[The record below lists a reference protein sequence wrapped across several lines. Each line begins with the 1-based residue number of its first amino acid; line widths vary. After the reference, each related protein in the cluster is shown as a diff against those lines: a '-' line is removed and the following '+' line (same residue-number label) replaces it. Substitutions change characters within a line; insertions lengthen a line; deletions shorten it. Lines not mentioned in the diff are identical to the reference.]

1 MTAENSSS
9 TAATGRELWSLREDV
24 SLEGD
29 PFRDPV
35 RLRGRWGD
43 ITIPRSSRLVRETL
57 YRMGLGPISLENATS
72 AAAMPAGGTY
82 RDADAAG
89 GPRGVVPPEA
99 SEVRAQV
106 MELHSVLE
114 RLQPLIVRSLAE
126 ESGQPLL
133 SVVPL
138 TMRSRFYP
146 VPLTAEAPFRL
157 SVYACLRADGREYS
171 IESPLSLHRVVL
183 HRAAAMR
190 LIAPLARP
198 ITPAAFTAAL
208 SLAEP
213 AAARVLEYLAAA
225 GMVVGAQGAGTT
237 SAFAEDL
244 DTAVV
249 GWSPVEMMFHTRST
263 LGRHDHNFGVTYP
276 AGTTRPVEPV
286 VKPQASRHIP
296 LHRPRWEDLCRSDPP
311 VVVAME
317 GRRSARRYAGSP
329 ITAAQLGDLLYR
341 TARVRSL
348 ITAASGGKDP
358 PDVLASGTP
367 YSNRPYP
374 SGGACYELELY
385 LTVGNCMG
393 LANGVYHY
401 DPLGHRLEPVSA
413 DRAAADELLSAARMT
428 AALESPAQVLIS
440 MTARFRRLS
449 WRYEGLAYR
458 LVLMHVGVLMQNLYI
473 VCAAMGL
480 APCALD
486 AVDVDVAARAFGI
499 DWRTE
504 PCVGQF
510 VVGGKP
516 DVDEPHRTDRVHLS
530 RILLNMPP
538 FLDGIDLRCHDDLME
553 ANWAGRLRC
562 RIFLPDQSEVTFE
575 RRGFT
580 APDKT
585 RQANLEKVGSK
596 FLEGFEYGMTGQS
609 LADIES
615 SLETVEPAFR
625 GFAYEGCTMALTVR
639 DGIRPYGQHWVRDLL
654 ASRGANHIYMA
665 YVGVGWAMARLPRLR
680 WRAIQPHDPLLRW
693 LALDGY
699 GFHQAY
705 FRTQQYVWSQHQARI
720 PGWEPAGYAG
730 RVVDQGIGRAL
741 WFVNGSDVRRVATT
755 IEAFPQS
762 RRGDLWSGAAL
773 ASVYAGGADAG
784 ELSDM
789 ARLAGQ
795 YRSHA
800 AQGAAF
806 AAKARLLAGLVM
818 PGTELG
824 VKVYCDMSVEEAAA
838 VTDEARDGLPSDEAD
853 MPRYEMWRDRIRKR
867 FE

>member
-1 MTAENSSS
+1 MTAENSSP
-9 TAATGRELWSLREDV
+9 TAATGHELWSLREDV

-35 RLRGRWGD
+35 RLYGRWGD
-43 ITIPRSSRLVRETL
+43 ITIPRSSPLVRETL

-72 AAAMPAGGTY
+72 AAAIPARGPY
-82 RDADAAG
+82 QDAA
-89 GPRGVVPPEA
+89 EI
-99 SEVRAQV
+99 RAQV
-106 MELHSVLE
+106 TELRSVLQ
-114 RLQPLIVRSLAE
+114 RLQPLIVRSLAQK
-126 ESGQPLL
+126 SGQPLL

-138 TMRSRFYP
+138 TMRSRFHP
-146 VPLTAEAPFRL
+146 VPLAAGAPFRL

-171 IESPLSLHRVVL
+171 LESPLSLHRVVL
-183 HRAAAMR
+183 HRTAAMR
-190 LIAPLARP
+190 LIAPLASP

-208 SLAEP
+208 SRAEP
-213 AAARVLEYLAAA
+213 AAGRVLEYLAAA
-225 GMVVGAQGAGTT
+225 GMVVGAQEAGN
-237 SAFAEDL
+237 SSVFAEDL
-244 DTAVV
+244 DIAVV
-249 GWSPVEMMFHTRST
+249 GWSPVEMMFHIRST

-276 AGTTRPVEPV
+276 AGTTHPVEPV

-296 LHRPRWEDLCRSDPP
+296 LHRPRWDDLRRSDPP

-317 GRRSARRYAGSP
+317 VRRSVRRYAEGP
-329 ITAAQLGDLLYR
+329 ITAEQIGDLLYR

-348 ITAASGGKDP
+348 ITAAPGGQDP
-358 PDVLASGTP
+358 PDVPASGTP

-385 LTVGNCMG
+385 LTVASCTG

-413 DRAAADELLSAARMT
+413 DRAAADELLSAACMT
-428 AALESPAQVLIS
+428 AALDSPAQVLIS

-458 LVLMHVGVLMQNLYI
+458 LVLMHVGVLMQNLYL

-486 AVDVDVAARAFGI
+486 AVDIDVAARAFGA

-504 PCVGQF
+504 PCIGQF
-510 VVGGKP
+510 LVGGKP
-516 DVDEPHRTDRVHLS
+516 DINGVHLS
-530 RILLNMPP
+530 RILLNMLP
-538 FLDGIDLRCHDDLME
+538 FLDGAHLRHHDDVME

-575 RRGFT
+575 RRGWT
-580 APDKT
+580 AVEPT
-585 RQANLEKVGSK
+585 RQANLEKVGRK
-596 FLEGFEYGMTGQS
+596 FLQGFEYGMAGQN
-609 LADIES
+609 LADIEAS
-615 SLETVEPAFR
+615 VETVEPAFR
-625 GFAYEGCTMALTVR
+625 GFAYEGCAMALAVR
-639 DGIRPYGQHWVRDLL
+639 DGIRPSGRHWVRDLL

-665 YVGVGWAMARLPRLR
+665 YIGVGWAMARLPRLR

-705 FRTQQYVWSQHQARI
+705 FRTQQYVWNQRQDRI
-720 PGWEPAGYAG
+720 PGWEPAAYAS
-730 RVVDQGIGRAL
+730 RVADQGMGRAL
-741 WFVNGSDVRRVATT
+741 WFVNGSDVQRVAST

-784 ELSDM
+784 ELSDLV
-789 ARLAGQ
+789 RLAGP

-806 AAKARLLAGLVM
+806 AGKARLLAGLVT

-824 VKVYCDMSVEEAAA
+824 VKVHCDMSVEEAAA
-838 VTDEARDGLPSDEAD
+838 VTDEALDGLPSEDTD
-853 MPRYEMWRDRIRKR
+853 IPRFEIWRERIRQR

>member
-9 TAATGRELWSLREDV
+9 IAARGRELWSLREDV

-43 ITIPRSSRLVRETL
+43 ITIPRSSQLVRETL

-72 AAAMPAGGTY
+72 AAATPPGGTY
-82 RDADAAG
+82 RDPA
-89 GPRGVVPPEA
+89 
-99 SEVRAQV
+99 EVRAQV
-106 MELHSVLE
+106 TELHSVLE
-114 RLQPLIVRSLAE
+114 RLQPLIVRSLAQK
-126 ESGQPLL
+126 SGQPLM

-146 VPLTAEAPFRL
+146 VPLVAGAPFRL

-190 LIAPLARP
+190 LIAPLASP

-225 GMVVGAQGAGTT
+225 GMVVGGQGAGDT
-237 SAFAEDL
+237 SVFAEDL

-249 GWSPVEMMFHTRST
+249 GWSPVEMMFHIRST

-276 AGTTRPVEPV
+276 AGTTRPIEPV

-296 LHRPRWEDLCRSDPP
+296 LHAPRWEDLYRSDPP

-317 GRRSARRYAGSP
+317 VRRSARRYAGSP

-348 ITAASGGKDP
+348 ITAAPGEQDP
-358 PDVLASGTP
+358 PDVPASGTP

-385 LTVGNCMG
+385 LTVASCTG

-413 DRAAADELLSAARMT
+413 DRAAADELLSAACMT
-428 AALESPAQVLIS
+428 AALDSPAQVLIS

-486 AVDVDVAARAFGI
+486 AVDIDVAARAFGA

-510 VVGGKP
+510 LVGGQP
-516 DVDEPHRTDRVHLS
+516 DINGAHRADRTHLS
-530 RILLNMPP
+530 
-538 FLDGIDLRCHDDLME
+538 HV
-553 ANWAGRLRC
+553 A
-562 RIFLPDQSEVTFE
+562 
-575 RRGFT
+575 
-580 APDKT
+580 
-585 RQANLEKVGSK
+585 
-596 FLEGFEYGMTGQS
+596 EY
-609 LADIES
+609 
-615 SLETVEPAFR
+615 
-625 GFAYEGCTMALTVR
+625 
-639 DGIRPYGQHWVRDLL
+639 
-654 ASRGANHIYMA
+654 
-665 YVGVGWAMARLPRLR
+665 
-680 WRAIQPHDPLLRW
+680 
-693 LALDGY
+693 
-699 GFHQAY
+699 
-705 FRTQQYVWSQHQARI
+705 
-720 PGWEPAGYAG
+720 
-730 RVVDQGIGRAL
+730 
-741 WFVNGSDVRRVATT
+741 
-755 IEAFPQS
+755 
-762 RRGDLWSGAAL
+762 
-773 ASVYAGGADAG
+773 
-784 ELSDM
+784 
-789 ARLAGQ
+789 
-795 YRSHA
+795 
-800 AQGAAF
+800 
-806 AAKARLLAGLVM
+806 
-818 PGTELG
+818 
-824 VKVYCDMSVEEAAA
+824 AA
-838 VTDEARDGLPSDEAD
+838 VSGRHLSLLSG
-853 MPRYEMWRDRIRKR
+853 
-867 FE
+867 

>member
-1 MTAENSSS
+1 MSAENSSS
-9 TAATGRELWSLREDV
+9 TAAGGDELWSLREDV

-43 ITIPRSSRLVRETL
+43 ITIPRSSQLVRETL

-72 AAAMPAGGTY
+72 ATAMPARGTY
-82 RDADAAG
+82 RDPA
-89 GPRGVVPPEA
+89 
-99 SEVRAQV
+99 EVRAQV
-106 MELHSVLE
+106 TELHGVLE
-114 RLQPLIVRSLAE
+114 RLQPLIVRSLAQK
-126 ESGQPLL
+126 SGQPLL

-138 TMRSRFYP
+138 TMRSRFHP
-146 VPLTAEAPFRL
+146 VPLAAGVPFRL

-183 HRAAAMR
+183 HRTAAMR
-190 LIAPLARP
+190 LIAPLASP
-198 ITPAAFTAAL
+198 ITPEAFTAAL

-225 GMVVGAQGAGTT
+225 GMVVGAQGAGNI
-237 SAFAEDL
+237 SVFAEDL

-249 GWSPVEMMFHTRST
+249 GWSPVEMMFHIRST

-286 VKPQASRHIP
+286 VKPQASRYIP
-296 LHRPRWEDLCRSDPP
+296 LHAPRWEDLRRSDPP

-317 GRRSARRYAGSP
+317 VRRSVRRYAGSP

-348 ITAASGGKDP
+348 ITAPGGQDP
-358 PDVLASGTP
+358 PDVPARGTP

-385 LTVGNCMG
+385 LTVGSCTG

-413 DRAAADELLSAARMT
+413 DRAAADELLSAACMT
-428 AALESPAQVLIS
+428 AALDSPAQVLIS

-473 VCAAMGL
+473 ACAAMGL

-486 AVDVDVAARAFGI
+486 AVDIDVAARAFGA

-510 VVGGKP
+510 LVGGQP
-516 DVDEPHRTDRVHLS
+516 DVNGAHRADRAHLS
-530 RILLNMPP
+530 RMLLNMPP
-538 FLDGIDLRCHDDLME
+538 FLDGAHLCHHDDLME

-562 RIFLPDQSEVTFE
+562 RIFLPDQSEATFAK
-575 RRGFT
+575 RGFT
-580 APDKT
+580 APDAT
-585 RQANLEKVGSK
+585 RQANIEKVGSI
-596 FLEGFEYGMTGQS
+596 FLEGFEYGMAGRY

-625 GFAYEGCTMALTVR
+625 GFAYEGCTMALAVR
-639 DGIRPYGQHWVRDLL
+639 DGIRPAGRHWVRDLL

-665 YVGVGWAMARLPRLR
+665 YIGVGWAMARLPRLR
-680 WRAIQPHDPLLRW
+680 WRAIEPHDPLLRW

-705 FRTQQYVWSQHQARI
+705 FRTKQYVWQQHQAPI
-720 PGWEPAGYAG
+720 PGWEPASYASQ
-730 RVVDQGIGRAL
+730 VVDQGIGRAL
-741 WFVNGSDVRRVATT
+741 WFVNGSDVQGVATT

-762 RRGDLWSGAAL
+762 RRADLWSGAAL

-789 ARLAGQ
+789 VRLAGQ

-806 AAKARLLAGLVM
+806 AAKARLLAGLVT

-824 VKVYCDMSVEEAAA
+824 VKVHCDMSVDEAAA
-838 VTDEARDGLPSDEAD
+838 VTDEAKDGLPSDDTD
-853 MPRYEMWRDRIRKR
+853 MPRFEIWRDRIRKR

>member
-9 TAATGRELWSLREDV
+9 TAAGGRELWSLREDV

-29 PFRDPV
+29 PLRDPV

-43 ITIPRSSRLVRETL
+43 ITIPRSSQLVRETL

-72 AAAMPAGGTY
+72 AAAMPARGAY
-82 RDADAAG
+82 RDPA
-89 GPRGVVPPEA
+89 
-99 SEVRAQV
+99 EVRAQV
-106 MELHSVLE
+106 TELHSVLE
-114 RLQPLIVRSLAE
+114 RLQPLIVRSLAQK
-126 ESGQPLL
+126 SGQPLL

-146 VPLTAEAPFRL
+146 VPLAAGAPFRL
-157 SVYACLRADGREYS
+157 SVYAALRADGREYS

-183 HRAAAMR
+183 HRTAAMR
-190 LIAPLARP
+190 LIAPLASP

-225 GMVVGAQGAGTT
+225 GMVVGAQGPGNI
-237 SAFAEDL
+237 SVFAEDL

-249 GWSPVEMMFHTRST
+249 GWSPVEMMFHIRST

-296 LHRPRWEDLCRSDPP
+296 LHTPRWEDLRRSDPP

-317 GRRSARRYAGSP
+317 GRRSVRRYAGSP
-329 ITAAQLGDLLYR
+329 LTAAQLGDLLYR

-348 ITAASGGKDP
+348 ITAAPGGQDP
-358 PDVLASGTP
+358 PDVPARGTP

-385 LTVGNCMG
+385 LTVGSCTG

-428 AALESPAQVLIS
+428 AALDSPVQVLIS

-486 AVDVDVAARAFGI
+486 AVDIDVAARAFGA

-510 VVGGKP
+510 LVGAQP
-516 DVDEPHRTDRVHLS
+516 DVTEARWADRAHLS
-530 RILLNMPP
+530 RILLTVPP
-538 FLDGIDLRCHDDLME
+538 LLDDVHLRCHDDLME
-553 ANWAGRLRC
+553 TNWAGRLRC
-562 RIFLPDQSEVTFE
+562 RIFLPDQSEATFAK
-575 RRGFT
+575 RGFT
-580 APDKT
+580 APDAT
-585 RQANLEKVGSK
+585 RQANIEKVGSI
-596 FLEGFEYGMTGQS
+596 FLRGFEYGMAGLS
-609 LADIES
+609 LSAIES

-625 GFAYEGCTMALTVR
+625 GFAYEGCTMALAVR
-639 DGIRPYGQHWVRDLL
+639 DGIRPAGRHWVRDLL

-665 YVGVGWAMARLPRLR
+665 YIGVGWAMARLPRMR
-680 WRAIQPHDPLLRW
+680 WSAIEPHDPLLRW

-705 FRTQQYVWSQHQARI
+705 FRTKQYVWQQHQAPI
-720 PGWEPAGYAG
+720 PGWEPAGYAN

-741 WFVNGSDVRRVATT
+741 WFVNGSDVRGVAAT

-789 ARLAGQ
+789 VRLAGQ

-818 PGTELG
+818 PGTEIG
-824 VKVYCDMSVEEAAA
+824 VKVHCDMSVEEAAA
-838 VTDEARDGLPSDEAD
+838 VTDEARDGLPSDD
-853 MPRYEMWRDRIRKR
+853 TDTPRFEIWRDRIRKR